1 MFAKFVGFVAKRS
14 VHIVARTCLN
24 RINKDQSG
32 HVVPKD
38 YFCRN
43 VDLEP
48 PFAVFATARRPS
60 SVISC
65 DLRIDSFTYKRF
77 YKNLRYC
84 PSNGARLPTIGA
96 PNFSLIRKKKK
107 KCSLNT
113 TLLFRSP
120 LKSKGILESRQ
131 ISNTVERLC
140 IVDKWRGID

>member
-60 SVISC
+60 SVI
-65 DLRIDSFTYKRF
+65 DRLF
-77 YKNLRYC
+77 YLQ
-84 PSNGARLPTIGA
+84 TILQE
-96 PNFSLIRKKKK
+96 F
-107 KCSLNT
+107 
-113 TLLFRSP
+113 TLLS
-120 LKSKGILESRQ
+120 I
-131 ISNTVERLC
+131 ERCATADNWSAKFQFNKKEKKRNVL
-140 IVDKWRGID
+140 